1 MSPPSKTKYPNYSN
15 VVKIPNIFEIIIR
28 FWIQEPSFTS
38 IFTSSILSRKNFWR
52 HCLLLI
58 WYPVISVTFRIQ
70 QSKSPNSK
78 VAMTTANPYSIHRWL
93 QMVMWLLFFSNM
105 YQPSPRHLK
114 NRLMTTNKEKNM
126 NAISSISHRENH
138 NKNCSTM
145 IDVSSQKG
153 KRFGVWVPPKWWN
166 FSCKGEPMKI
176 PLKSKQQQ
184 CLKKIRACFEIVFP
198 LAIGSFKIKMDFPKN
213 LLHKRF
219 G

>member
-38 IFTSSILSRKNFWR
+38 IFTSSILSRKRNWR
-52 HCLLLI
+52 SCLLLI

-93 QMVMWLLFFSNM
+93 QMVMWLLYFSKT

-126 NAISSISHRENH
+126 NAISSISHRKSLGNHWRFKEMLEHH

-153 KRFGVWVPPKWWN
+153 KGFEVWVPPKWWN
-166 FSCKGEPMKI
+166 FSCKGEAKGNY
-176 PLKSKQQQ
+176 S
-184 CLKKIRACFEIVFP
+184 V
-198 LAIGSFKIKMDFPKN
+198 KIKATTVS
-213 LLHKRF
+213 
-219 G
+219 